1 MVTPEAAR
9 SLESAREVF
18 IATFDADGAPG
29 TVPMW
34 FVLID
39 GRVYVTT
46 GSDSRKAHKLRA
58 DPRARLA
65 VGSRDGPALAGTVR
79 FASDPAVFRR
89 ASDALFA
96 KYEGYWTDAERLVRG
111 WERGR
116 SVLLEVTPDPE
127 PGEG

>member
-1 MVTPEAAR
+1 MTPDVAGA
-9 SLESAREVF
+9 LESGREVF
-18 IATFDADGAPG
+18 ITTFDAGGAPG
-29 TVPMW
+29 TVPVW

-46 GSDSRKAHKLRA
+46 GPDSRKAHKLRA

-65 VGSRDGPALAGTVR
+65 VGSRDGPALAWSVR
-79 FASDPAVFRR
+79 FASDPTVFRR

-96 KYEGYWTDAERLVRG
+96 KYEGYWTEADRLVRG

-116 SVLLEVTPDPE
+116 SVLLELTPDYE